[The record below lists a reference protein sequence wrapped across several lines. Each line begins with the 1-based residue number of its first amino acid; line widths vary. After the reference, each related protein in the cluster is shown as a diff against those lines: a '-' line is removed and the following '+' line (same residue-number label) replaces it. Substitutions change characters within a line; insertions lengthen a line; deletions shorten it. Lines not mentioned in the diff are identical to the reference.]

1 MTHKKLCC
9 SNKTDDKCQ
18 TTKPD
23 DQILKVNNRPTASL
37 LACGDNFAMLA
48 CAANFFH
55 CVAMANNISRATDR
69 HFPSTESAFL
79 LMDRSGAAS
88 PRHSPGTSSGN
99 FAAAT
104 RRSGSLSTR
113 DAMAGV
119 SAGLRVR
126 HPLVCRNLLLDLRHH
141 ASLRWASSSRRRA
154 GADPVLLVRRAL
166 PRAVRTPPGLGCGR

>member
-37 LACGDNFAMLA
+37 LACGNNFAMLA

-55 CVAMANNISRATDR
+55 CVAIVNNISRATDR
-69 HFPSTESAFL
+69 HFPSVESVCL
-79 LMDRSGAAS
+79 LVDRSGAAS
-88 PRHSPGTSSGN
+88 PGNSAGASSGN

-104 RRSGSLSTR
+104 RRSGSLSAC

-119 SAGLRVR
+119 SAWVQLRR
-126 HPLVCRNLLLDLRHH
+126 PLVCRNLLLDLRHH
-141 ASLRWASSSRRRA
+141 ASLWWASSSRRRA
-154 GADPVLLVRRAL
+154 GADPVLLV
-166 PRAVRTPPGLGCGR
+166 